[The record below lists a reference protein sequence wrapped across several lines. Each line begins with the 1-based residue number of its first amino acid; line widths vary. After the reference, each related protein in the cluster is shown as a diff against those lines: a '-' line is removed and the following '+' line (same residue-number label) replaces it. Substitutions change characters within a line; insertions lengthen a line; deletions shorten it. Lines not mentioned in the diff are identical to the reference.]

1 MMTSFDIAQPE
12 CTVATHGSCNRPT
25 ILRASLA
32 SISNSRSNGCFGLG
46 GQRHRRRDQTFVLG
60 GLVTAVV
67 FSSVGLLITWPAI
80 AQRRMAAAAMHGRWS
95 SRVVSTDVL
104 KKVFRSQDSDF
115 DYFVPRIRYEYMTN
129 GIRREGDVVR
139 IGLDEMGYPLEKQA
153 REHIARYPPG
163 AKIPVRYDRH
173 APERAVLEAGHTGVT
188 RKILAGFIL
197 LGLAI
202 AALALPSGAP
212 VCRPDEGSAVAPG
225 RRRRQCREPISV
237 RRIGLPP
244 ALARVVQKSDAA
256 RRDVAINVI
265 ASA

>member
-1 MMTSFDIAQPE
+1 
-12 CTVATHGSCNRPT
+12 
-25 ILRASLA
+25 LA

-153 REHIARYPPG
+153 REHTSLAIL
-163 AKIPVRYDRH
+163 PVPRFRFAMIGH
-173 APERAVLEAGHTGVT
+173 APERAVLEAGHTGLT

-202 AALALPSGAP
+202 AAIAFAVWSASLPT
-212 VCRPDEGSAVAPG
+212 R
-225 RRRRQCREPISV
+225 
-237 RRIGLPP
+237 
-244 ALARVVQKSDAA
+244 
-256 RRDVAINVI
+256 
-265 ASA
+265 